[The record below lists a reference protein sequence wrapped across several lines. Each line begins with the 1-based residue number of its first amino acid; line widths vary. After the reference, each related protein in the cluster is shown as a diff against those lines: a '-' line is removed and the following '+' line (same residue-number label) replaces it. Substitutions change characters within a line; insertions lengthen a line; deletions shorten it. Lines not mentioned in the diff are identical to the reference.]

1 MSDNFQTDSL
11 LIERVQRG
19 DRGSL
24 NELVLK
30 YQDRAY
36 QYAYRL
42 TRNPEEAADTVADAF
57 VRVNNAIKNFKGQS
71 SFSTWLYR
79 IITNCYLDR
88 KKKEKNRLTVSLD
101 APINQGE
108 DEVSREIEDPGRTP
122 DEDVI
127 RLERE
132 AVLQR
137 ALAKLPE
144 FQKAMIVM
152 YHAEQLSY
160 EEIAEALDLPLGT
173 VKSRLNRAR
182 LSLRELLEKDAELFG
197 SALSQES

>member
-1 MSDNFQTDSL
+1 MSDNFQADAM

-36 QYAYRL
+36 QYAFRL

-88 KKKEKNRLTVSLD
+88 KKKEKNRSTVSLD
-101 APINQGE
+101 APIHQGE
-108 DEVSREIEDPGRTP
+108 EEVSRDIEDPGRTP

-127 RLERE
+127 RMERE

-197 SALSQES
+197 TALSQES

>member
-127 RLERE
+127 RSERE